1 VQIIDQT
8 TSAAAHLFA
17 VNMDAQEQHTRNIS
31 SLDRSSE
38 LAQAF
43 LGLFSILR
51 EEHYLDQF
59 CTNGAPPPG
68 P

>member
-17 VNMDAQEQHTRNIS
+17 VNMYAQEQHTRNIS

-43 LGLFSILR
+43 LGLFSMLR
-51 EEHYLDQF
+51 EELNWTSFAPLVLHPLDL
-59 CTNGAPPPG
+59 
-68 P
+68 